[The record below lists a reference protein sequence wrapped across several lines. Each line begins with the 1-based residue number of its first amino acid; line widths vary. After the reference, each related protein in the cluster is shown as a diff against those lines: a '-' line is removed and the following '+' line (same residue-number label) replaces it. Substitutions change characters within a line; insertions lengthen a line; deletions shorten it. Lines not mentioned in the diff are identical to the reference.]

1 MINKNGDTMT
11 TIDANKEIRR
21 AVDTGKTTIGIKES
35 EKNILNGKSKLI
47 IMSENI
53 PQDVFERVESLCATS
68 EIALYKY
75 KETSISL
82 GSVCG
87 KPFPIS
93 VMSIEDAGKSKV
105 SDLVK

>member
-1 MINKNGDTMT
+1 MAIE
-11 TIDANKEIRR
+11 ANKEIRR
-21 AVDTGKTTIGIKES
+21 AVDTGKTLMGVRES
-35 EKNILNGKSKLI
+35 EKNILSGKSKLV

-53 PQDVFERVESLCATS
+53 PQDVYERIESLCKTS

-75 KETSISL
+75 KGTSISL

-87 KPFPIS
+87 KPFPIA

-105 SDLVK
+105 SKLIK

>member
-1 MINKNGDTMT
+1 MS
-11 TIDANKEIRR
+11 IDANKEIRR
-21 AVDTGKTTIGIKES
+21 AVDTGKTIMGVRES

-53 PQDVFERVESLCATS
+53 PQDVSERIESLCKTS

-75 KETSISL
+75 KGTSMSL

-87 KPFPIS
+87 KPFPIA
-93 VMSIEDAGKSKV
+93 VMSIESTGKSKV
-105 SDLVK
+105 SELSK